1 MRHVLAV
8 IVLCGCGGSPQPKAQ
23 VAVEN
28 RGGAASTSCELPA
41 RLEFEARRYGNVDAD
56 DPDYQVWSSWRVG
69 IQLATSDMNRAA
81 ADRTADHRTADNRTA
96 DDRTADRTAASD
108 RRAAVD
114 KVRVRGTLAM
124 TGDELTWT
132 FDIAGTLDRSTCRID
147 LGADTHEPINVEVD
161 LHERTGTIRSI
172 DDIWLLGPPFPAQR

>member
-8 IVLCGCGGSPQPKAQ
+8 IVLCGCGGSQRLAI
-23 VAVEN
+23 EN

-69 IQLATSDMNRAA
+69 MQFGANDVATDRAIDKA
-81 ADRTADHRTADNRTA
+81 
-96 DDRTADRTAASD
+96 
-108 RRAAVD
+108 RA
-114 KVRVRGTLAM
+114 RGTLAM
-124 TGDELTWT
+124 TGDDLTWT
-132 FDIAGTLDRSTCRID
+132 FDIAGTIDHSTCRID
-147 LGADTHEPINVEVD
+147 MAADTHEPINLEVD
-161 LHERTGTIRSI
+161 LRKRTGTIRSI